1 GKSLVSDHCRD
12 QRHQSSQS
20 DKLSDS
26 ALVEKEDAVIIESEE
41 LKISSLSAPT
51 TDHLLLP
58 CTIGS
63 N

>member
-12 QRHQSSQS
+12 QRHQSSQL
-20 DKLSDS
+20 DRLSDS
-26 ALVEKEDAVIIESEE
+26 AMVEEEGAVIIESKE
-41 LKISSLSAPT
+41 LQISSLSTPH

-63 N
+63 D